1 MFITVGVVN
10 MALGKKFILA
20 SNSASRYS
28 LLKSAG
34 LSFSKAPPFC
44 NEEKIKKKLL
54 QKKINKKNL
63 PKHLA
68 KEKAL
73 SVSKKTPNRMV
84 VGSDTIIIFQKKNNK
99 QSKNLKRGQEKTKTA
114 IRKKTPNYIRRISVL
129 WK

>member
-20 SNSASRYS
+20 SNSASRCS
-28 LLKSAG
+28 LLKNAG
-34 LSFSKAPPFC
+34 LSFSKAPPLC

-68 KEKAL
+68 KQKAL
-73 SVSKKTPNRMV
+73 SVSRKNPNKLNYLYILTPKGISAKTKLTINFMHRKMQEYDELKKDLN
-84 VGSDTIIIFQKKNNK
+84 
-99 QSKNLKRGQEKTKTA
+99 QSK
-114 IRKKTPNYIRRISVL
+114 
-129 WK
+129 

>member
-10 MALGKKFILA
+10 MVLGKKFILA

-28 LLKSAG
+28 LLKNAG

-54 QKKINKKNL
+54 DKKLNKKNI
-63 PKHLA
+63 PMYLA

-73 SVSKKTPNRMV
+73 SVSAKKPNKNKIKT
-84 VGSDTIIIFQKKNNK
+84 GDEIFLFILFLHVIKIK
-99 QSKNLKRGQEKTKTA
+99 A
-114 IRKKTPNYIRRISVL
+114 
-129 WK
+129 